1 MSKVEKVIKRW
12 MRENKLTY
20 RQAED
25 RLGVSYAHICNIQN
39 GRRGL
44 SVGTAKRIAKVIGC
58 TWPELCE

>member
-1 MSKVEKVIKRW
+1 